1 MWCSSHASRPSTSTQ
16 LTFRFYFQVAPVFLL
31 VLVVGAEKKI
41 ELQDIEEDNLKSEK
55 EKEFEKTESRAQSG
69 PGTASGI
76 NALDFFKSGLL
87 RYFENTQTPQQP
99 RYVQQYAVTELPER
113 APVAT
118 PKTQIAQYGPP
129 AAQQAMVGYLSNVPM
144 QIYLVPQ
151 YYNEQSEQAANH
163 PPVQYSSPGAA
174 RALAYPT
181 APETVQQQSNY
192 VEVPAYVTPTGKAY
206 IQPYSSQVAYV
217 TYAQPTLAPAQ
228 ATVSPVLAYQMPL
241 VQYPTAIAAP
251 PVVPKGYYH
260 NQLYTESNAVEDTQ
274 EEVESG
280 KPYSIQNESP
290 YPRPSAPDYPRY
302 YNSKAPI
309 REEHRHGSVSELPP
323 PNPLLLKSPPSHL
336 AHLPKALPMYR
347 PLNKPIYAAG
357 GNFISSAYSP
367 RPSETYGAP
376 YKRRPTSLLDSYVPS
391 SLQVE
396 YLKRGYTKDPLAA
409 YEALSSGRH
418 FPHQAL
424 GSRHYER
431 GFLPN
436 QMYHTAAGGITYGHY
451 KRTPKGEKVPQK

>member
-1 MWCSSHASRPSTSTQ
+1 M
-16 LTFRFYFQVAPVFLL
+16 
-31 VLVVGAEKKI
+31 GAEKKI

-55 EKEFEKTESRAQSG
+55 EKEFEKSEPRTQSSG
-69 PGTASGI
+69 PGI

-87 RYFENTQTPQQP
+87 RYFENTQSPQPQHT

-113 APVAT
+113 APVPT
-118 PKTQIAQYGPP
+118 PKPQYGPP
-129 AAQQAMVGYLSNVPM
+129 APQQAMVGYLSNVPM

-163 PPVQYSSPGAA
+163 ASVQYSSPGVG
-174 RALAYPT
+174 RAVAYPT
-181 APETVQQQSNY
+181 APESVQQQSNY
-192 VEVPAYVTPTGKAY
+192 VEVPTYVTPTGKAY

-228 ATVSPVLAYQMPL
+228 ATISPVVAYQMPL
-241 VQYPTAIAAP
+241 VQYPSAISAP
-251 PVVPKGYYH
+251 PVAPKGYYQ
-260 NQLYTESNAVEDTQ
+260 NQLYTETNAVEDTQ
-274 EEVESG
+274 EEIESP
-280 KPYSIQNESP
+280 KPYSLQNESP
-290 YPRPSAPDYPRY
+290 YPRPSAPEFPRY
-302 YNSKAPI
+302 YNSKAPF
-309 REEHRHGSVSELPP
+309 REEHRHGQVSELPP
-323 PNPLLLKSPPSHL
+323 PNPILLKSPPPHL

-347 PLNKPIYAAG
+347 PLNKPIYAS
-357 GNFISSAYSP
+357 GNGLISTAYSP
-367 RPSETYGAP
+367 RPNEAYAP

-391 SLQVE
+391 NLQVE

-418 FPHQAL
+418 FPHQPA
-424 GSRHYER
+424 GPRHYER

-451 KRTPKGEKVPQK
+451 KRTPKAEKVPQK